1 MIATQTT
8 AEACALAVLGL
19 SGSGDAGAAHS
30 AAVLGAAELR
40 FGFNDAGTLTFG
52 TMTIKNPG
60 DLAARVV
67 EGDTMLHVAVRSSLQ
82 DVCGALL
89 APNAR
94 APLGVRNARGETAFE
109 VAVAGDAPAETKE
122 DAEADADLRS
132 PCRSRTRRPPKK
144 PKRASFFSFAGEEG
158 AGGRDRRRRRWRDA
172 ARVARA
178 RRRPRRRRRRGG
190 GGGGGRAAPGPVVS
204 AEQTQRIRELENT
217 VAVLRGEL
225 QRSRASGAGSPPPGA
240 PAPASRRSIE
250 AIEDE
255 LRAATAR
262 CLAGDPTAEADLERL
277 DAALRAHPD
286 FAVRRASEKARWDR
300 DERAANRAALKAT
313 RGLVPPDIL
322 RSTAA
327 KVREDVSRAVGPGA
341 AADALAKRVWGLGAL
356 RLARAPAA
364 MLRKAHIADLRGRYA
379 LAGAV
384 DVVELRAIYAAL
396 PRDFDNDGDGAK
408 AAWREQ
414 PPASMYGTLMG
425 MTGLVSSKGR
435 GPTPPPAGP
444 AGKAKGCAAAA
455 KAAKASK
462 ASKAPRV
469 NHAPAPAPASE
480 AARPKAKVLKASAAG
495 GAAASLAPAA
505 PLDAGCHLIEMCTG
519 KLVTYERKK
528 AFLIA
533 HEYAGLGKHKDG
545 NRDNQGPTLLI
556 TLDAPTDYVGG
567 GTRFHPGDGW
577 EGEPEAAPPPM
588 DVRPGKGCGVTFGPK
603 IQHEGLRITA
613 GRRHLL
619 CIFPDLVPEAAPEP
633 EKRRVRDSQRH
644 AALVVFGRLKK
655 KA

>member
-1 MIATQTT
+1 M
-8 AEACALAVLGL
+8 LGL

-40 FGFNDAGTLTFG
+40 FGFDDAGILTFG

-89 APNAR
+89 APDAR

-109 VAVAGDAPAETKE
+109 VVVAGEGVEETKE
-122 DAEADADLRS
+122 DAEADADLARALALSLEDAAPAGDGGFFGGLLPSWATRDADLDAAVERS
-132 PCRSRTRRPPKK
+132 LAPEADEHLDAALAASLAQEDEDAARQRAEDDEALARAIAASVVDDGAGRASPSARPPSPGDLARAVVAGRKSLRKVPPPKAAAPPQAPPPQAPPPKPPSPQAPPPKAAPSPK
-144 PKRASFFSFAGEEG
+144 PKRASFFSFSRAKKAPAAADRPPPPPPPGAALDASLAPAVDR
-158 AGGRDRRRRRWRDA
+158 AGGGVA
-172 ARVARA
+172 AAAAAAAA
-178 RRRPRRRRRRGG
+178 RRR
-190 GGGGGRAAPGPVVS
+190 GPVVS

-225 QRSRASGAGSPPPGA
+225 QRSRASGAGSPAPGA

-277 DAALRAHPD
+277 DGALRAHPD

-379 LAGAV
+379 LAGAI

-414 PPASMYGTLMG
+414 VRAK
-425 MTGLVSSKGR
+425 LVDAVDRERR
-435 GPTPPPAGP
+435 GALAAGEKRHAVYRALPRAGP
-444 AGKAKGCAAAA
+444 FFDTDDADDWTPDAADPFAKSGAAAA
-455 KAAKASK
+455 RPAAA
-462 ASKAPRV
+462 
-469 NHAPAPAPASE
+469 APA
-480 AARPKAKVLKASAAG
+480 
-495 GAAASLAPAA
+495 
-505 PLDAGCHLIEMCTG
+505 
-519 KLVTYERKK
+519 
-528 AFLIA
+528 
-533 HEYAGLGKHKDG
+533 GL
-545 NRDNQGPTLLI
+545 L
-556 TLDAPTDYVGG
+556 
-567 GTRFHPGDGW
+567 
-577 EGEPEAAPPPM
+577 
-588 DVRPGKGCGVTFGPK
+588 
-603 IQHEGLRITA
+603 
-613 GRRHLL
+613 
-619 CIFPDLVPEAAPEP
+619 
-633 EKRRVRDSQRH
+633 
-644 AALVVFGRLKK
+644 AALQKK
-655 KA
+655 R

>member
-67 EGDTMLHVAVRSSLQ
+67 EGDTMLHVAVRARCRASA
-82 DVCGALL
+82 ALL
-89 APNAR
+89 APDAR

-122 DAEADADLRS
+122 DAEADADLSLR
-132 PCRSRTRRPPKK
+132 PKAPAAADRPP
-144 PKRASFFSFAGEEG
+144 PPPPPGATLHASLAPAVDR
-158 AGGRDRRRRRWRDA
+158 AGGVA
-172 ARVARA
+172 AAAAAAAA
-178 RRRPRRRRRRGG
+178 RRRGRGLRGADAADPRM
-190 GGGGGRAAPGPVVS
+190 
-204 AEQTQRIRELENT
+204 ENT
-217 VAVLRGEL
+217 VAVLG
-225 QRSRASGAGSPPPGA
+225 RAPAGSVRRPPPGA

-262 CLAGDPTAEADLERL
+262 CLAGDPTRRRTS
-277 DAALRAHPD
+277 ALGARSAHPD
-286 FAVRRASEKARWDR
+286 FAVRRASKARWDR

-322 RSTAA
+322 RSAAA
-327 KVREDVSRAVGPGA
+327 KVRGACAHRGP
-341 AADALAKRVWGLGAL
+341 
-356 RLARAPAA
+356 P
-364 MLRKAHIADLRGRYA
+364 GRYA
-379 LAGAV
+379 LAGPSASSSSGH
-384 DVVELRAIYAAL
+384 LAAL

-414 PPASMYGTLMG
+414 
-425 MTGLVSSKGR
+425 
-435 GPTPPPAGP
+435 
-444 AGKAKGCAAAA
+444 
-455 KAAKASK
+455 AAKASK

-495 GAAASLAPAA
+495 GEREGVAGGPA

-533 HEYAGLGKHKDG
+533 YAGLGKHKDG

-567 GTRFHPGDGW
+567 GCAHPGDGW
-577 EGEPEAAPPPM
+577 EGEPGSAA
-588 DVRPGKGCGVTFGPK
+588 DGRAAGKGCGVTFGPK

-619 CIFPDLVPEAAPEP
+619 CIFPDLVPEAPGQRP
-633 EKRRVRDSQRH
+633 RRDSQRH

>member
-89 APNAR
+89 APDAR

-122 DAEADADLRS
+122 DAEADADLAS
-132 PCRSRTRRPPKK
+132 AFALSLEDAAP
-144 PKRASFFSFAGEEG
+144 AEESFF
-158 AGGRDRRRRRWRDA
+158 GGLLPSWATRDA
-172 ARVARA
+172 DLDAAVERSLAPEADEHLDAALAASLAQEGGAAQRRSGEALRRA
-178 RRRPRRRRRRGG
+178 I
-190 GGGGGRAAPGPVVS
+190 AASV
-204 AEQTQRIRELENT
+204 TQRIRG
-217 VAVLRGEL
+217 GEP
-225 QRSRASGAGSPPPGA
+225 SRCSGRAPAEPRQAPGPPPGA

-327 KVREDVSRAVGPGA
+327 K
-341 AADALAKRVWGLGAL
+341 
-356 RLARAPAA
+356 
-364 MLRKAHIADLRGRYA
+364 AHIADLRGATRSR
-379 LAGAV
+379 GV
-384 DVVELRAIYAAL
+384 GVVELGPSGAA
-396 PRDFDNDGDGAK
+396 RDFDNDGDGAK

-414 PPASMYGTLMG
+414 VRAKLVDAVDREKRGALAAG
-425 MTGLVSSKGR
+425 EKRRGLR
-435 GPTPPPAGP
+435 CAAGP
-444 AGKAKGCAAAA
+444 FFDTDSADDWTPDAADPFAK
-455 KAAKASK
+455 
-462 ASKAPRV
+462 
-469 NHAPAPAPASE
+469 
-480 AARPKAKVLKASAAG
+480 G
-495 GAAASLAPAA
+495 GAACPARGGGA
-505 PLDAGCHLIEMCTG
+505 RGA
-519 KLVTYERKK
+519 
-528 AFLIA
+528 
-533 HEYAGLGKHKDG
+533 
-545 NRDNQGPTLLI
+545 
-556 TLDAPTDYVGG
+556 VGG
-567 GTRFHPGDGW
+567 
-577 EGEPEAAPPPM
+577 
-588 DVRPGKGCGVTFGPK
+588 
-603 IQHEGLRITA
+603 
-613 GRRHLL
+613 
-619 CIFPDLVPEAAPEP
+619 APE
-633 EKRRVRDSQRH
+633 E
-644 AALVVFGRLKK
+644 G
-655 KA
+655 

>member
-40 FGFNDAGTLTFG
+40 FGFDDAGILTFG

-60 DLAARVV
+60 DLAARVID
-67 EGDTMLHVAVRSSLQ
+67 GDTMLHVAVRSSLQ

-89 APNAR
+89 APDAR

-109 VAVAGDAPAETKE
+109 VVAGGAAPAETKE
-122 DAEADADLRS
+122 DAEADADLAHALALSLEDAAPAEESFFGGLLPSWATRDADLDAAVERS
-132 PCRSRTRRPPKK
+132 LAPEADEHLDAALAASLAQEDEDAARQRAEDDEALARAIAASVVDGGAGRASPSARPPSPGDLARAVVAGRKSLRKVPPPKAAAPPQPPPPQAPPPKPPSPKPPSPKPRAPPPNVAPSPK
-144 PKRASFFSFAGEEG
+144 PKRASFFSFSRAKKAPAAADRPPPPPPPGAAPHASLAPG
-158 AGGRDRRRRRWRDA
+158 VDRAGGGVA
-172 ARVARA
+172 AAAAAAAA
-178 RRRPRRRRRRGG
+178 RRR
-190 GGGGGRAAPGPVVS
+190 GPVVS

-240 PAPASRRSIE
+240 PAPASRQSIE

-277 DAALRAHPD
+277 DGALRAHPD

-379 LAGAV
+379 LAGAI

-414 PPASMYGTLMG
+414 VRAK
-425 MTGLVSSKGR
+425 LVDAVDREKR
-435 GPTPPPAGP
+435 GALAAGEKRHAVYRALPRAGP
-444 AGKAKGCAAAA
+444 FFDTDDADDWTPDAADPFAK
-455 KAAKASK
+455 
-462 ASKAPRV
+462 
-469 NHAPAPAPASE
+469 
-480 AARPKAKVLKASAAG
+480 G
-495 GAAASLAPAA
+495 GAAAARPAAAAPA
-505 PLDAGCHLIEMCTG
+505 
-519 KLVTYERKK
+519 
-528 AFLIA
+528 
-533 HEYAGLGKHKDG
+533 GL
-545 NRDNQGPTLLI
+545 L
-556 TLDAPTDYVGG
+556 
-567 GTRFHPGDGW
+567 
-577 EGEPEAAPPPM
+577 
-588 DVRPGKGCGVTFGPK
+588 
-603 IQHEGLRITA
+603 
-613 GRRHLL
+613 
-619 CIFPDLVPEAAPEP
+619 
-633 EKRRVRDSQRH
+633 
-644 AALVVFGRLKK
+644 AALQKK
-655 KA
+655 R